1 VKYYKKHMN
10 EAELSANFE
19 DATWHCEHH
28 NPDLNYVGKY
38 ALSEVP
44 QGLGYKVVLT
54 GEGADETYAGYPM
67 YLSDYLR
74 EPDPSWPHT
83 DLTDEERERK
93 CSEND
98 AEVIRYY
105 KSIGADASTSEDD
118 LPRRMLNGIMTV
130 PSMTAFSASQLF
142 AEWTSKYS
150 ANDPQLSIA
159 NGVSV
164 QTLSKIQHHWHPLN
178 SALYVWTKGHLA
190 NIFLSCLGDRT
201 EMAHSIEARTPF
213 LDHEL
218 TEYVYGL
225 PPSLK
230 IRWKKEQGRFVE
242 KWVLRE
248 AAKPFI
254 TRELY
259 ERKKHVCAMLGITGI
274 GSANVD
280 VQPYSAPTMFPSGG
294 PLHKLLAKLL
304 ARENVEQLGFVGAK
318 KTSTLVE
325 DAFENKKPLA
335 MRLAL
340 VVAQWVVLANR
351 FGVKTAVSPA

>member
-1 VKYYKKHMN
+1 MD
-10 EAELSANFE
+10 EAELAARFE

-44 QGLGYKVVLT
+44 LDLGYKVVLT

-74 EPDPSWPHT
+74 EPDPSWPQSEVTH
-83 DLTDEERERK
+83 EERKRK
-93 CSEND
+93 CMEND
-98 AEVIRYY
+98 AEVTRYY
-105 KSIGADASTSEDD
+105 KSIGANVSTSEED
-118 LPRRMLNGIMTV
+118 LPRRMLNNIMTA
-130 PSMTAFSASQLF
+130 PSMAAFSPSQLF
-142 AEWTSKYS
+142 ADWTSSYGQS
-150 ANDPQLSIA
+150 DPQLTIA
-159 NGVSV
+159 NGMSL
-164 QTLSKIQHHWHPLN
+164 QILNKMQKQWHPLN

-190 NIFLSCLGDRT
+190 NIFLTCLGDRT

-230 IRWKKEQGRFVE
+230 IRWDAGEQRFVE

-254 TRELY
+254 TKELY
-259 ERKKHVCAMLGITGI
+259 NRKKHVRLT
-274 GSANVD
+274 N
-280 VQPYSAPTMFPSGG
+280 
-294 PLHKLLAKLL
+294 
-304 ARENVEQLGFVGAK
+304 
-318 KTSTLVE
+318 
-325 DAFENKKPLA
+325 AFICRYLKY
-335 MRLAL
+335 
-340 VVAQWVVLANR
+340 
-351 FGVKTAVSPA
+351 